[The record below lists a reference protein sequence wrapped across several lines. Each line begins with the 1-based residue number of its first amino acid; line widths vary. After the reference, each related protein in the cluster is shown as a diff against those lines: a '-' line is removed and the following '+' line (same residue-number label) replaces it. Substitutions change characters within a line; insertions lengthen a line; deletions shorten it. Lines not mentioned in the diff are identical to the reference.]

1 MDLKVHPYILLPL
14 AALFLFLAVA
24 SLEADIVHLAN
35 GRTLEGEVTYQ
46 GDRVVV
52 TTEFGS
58 ITLGRDEVL
67 RVEHVS
73 TAEEEYEQRASALAP
88 EDTEGHYQLALWC
101 RDQDLKG
108 QAAAEARAVLA
119 AVPDHEGAHR
129 LLGHVFFDGRW
140 MTEAQRDAEAA
151 RIAYPR
157 LQAVL
162 AECRSALAD
171 STAPTLAGRVRE
183 VDALV
188 AGLTP
193 KMAANVGGFVESLP
207 SGSLLAEEADSVL
220 SGLQDVL
227 ALARRVSVSELQDA
241 SHLVRARRLVADYF
255 LATSGPDEAK
265 AITAL
270 AALDDVSAEVV
281 VALAEE
287 GSFYQAQPAG
297 DRGLTASVGRD
308 QVDYVVAAPPGYD
321 PKRAYPL
328 LVGCHAKGGTG
339 GHFAER
345 WRPPCLEHGYILACP
360 TDPYGKGGY
369 GARPEQRALVLA
381 TIEDVAR
388 QYHVDPDRVFLTG
401 ISAGGH
407 ATWDVGLHHCDRFAG
422 IIPEAGMPVHEG
434 IPMTRYLYL
443 QNATAG
449 LAVYSL
455 VGEFDHTIRKTC
467 EEATGKM
474 KAMKVDASLVVA
486 PGVGHDAYLSEN
498 DRVFAWMEGRRRNP
512 VPTSIFKRLH
522 HLEQGRAY
530 WLEVTALVA
539 PEWDSSKPVR
549 LPGSYDADI
558 SKARLLELARAQ
570 VARDLPWVRASAGEG
585 NLIKVTS
592 SGVKRLA
599 VWLSPT
605 IIDFSR
611 PVRIEV
617 NRMMLWNREVEADA
631 RVALGE
637 MKRSW
642 DLGRGYLAAVELDL
656 GTKTARQFKAV
667 ELWGRKGQ

>member
-14 AALFLFLAVA
+14 AALFFFLAVA
-24 SLEADIVHLAN
+24 SLEADIVHLTN

-52 TTEFGS
+52 KTDFGS
-58 ITLGRDEVL
+58 VTLRREEVL
-67 RVEHVS
+67 RVEHVA
-73 TAEEEYEQRASALAP
+73 TPEEEYEQRASALAP

-101 RDQDLKG
+101 RDQGLKG

-129 LLGHVFFDGRW
+129 LLGHVLFDGRW
-140 MTEAQRDAEAA
+140 MTEAEREAEAA

-162 AECRSALAD
+162 AECRAALAD

-207 SGSLLAEEADSVL
+207 SGSLSAEEADSVL

-227 ALARRVSVSELQDA
+227 ALARRVSVSGLQDA
-241 SHLVRARRLVADYF
+241 SHLVRARRLVVDYF
-255 LATSGPDEAK
+255 LATSGSDEAK

-281 VALAEE
+281 VALARE
-287 GSFYQAQPAG
+287 GLFYQTQPGGEQVRAV
-297 DRGLTASVGRD
+297 SVGPDRIE
-308 QVDYVVAAPPGYD
+308 YVLVVPSNYN
-321 PKRAYPL
+321 PKQAYPL
-328 LVGCHAKGGTG
+328 LVACHGAGGNG
-339 GHFAER
+339 RRFAER
-345 WRPPCLEHGYILACP
+345 WRRGCRDHGYMLLCP
-360 TDPYGKGGY
+360 IMPYWKKGY
-369 GARPEQRALVLA
+369 GSRPEERAAVLA

-388 QYHVDPDRVFLTG
+388 LYHIDPDRVFLTG

-407 ATWDVGLHHCDRFAG
+407 ATWDVGLHHADRFAG
-422 IIPEAGMPVHEG
+422 IIPEAGRPVHEG

-455 VGEFDHTIRKTC
+455 VGELDSTIRKVC
-467 EEATGKM
+467 EEANRKM
-474 KAMKVDASLVVA
+474 DAMKVDASLVVV
-486 PGVGHDAYLSEN
+486 PGVGHGYYPSEDEN
-498 DRVFAWMEGRRRNP
+498 VFAWMEGRRRNP
-512 VPTSIFKRLH
+512 VPASIFKRLH
-522 HLEQGRAY
+522 HLKQGRAY

-592 SGVKRLA
+592 SGVKSLT

-617 NRMMLWNREVEADA
+617 NRMMLWNQEVEADA

-642 DLGRGYLAAVELDL
+642 DLGRGYLAAVECDL
-656 GTKTARQFKAV
+656 GTKTARQLRAV